1 MMGAA
6 VRAASAP
13 VPVVPSQNGQ
23 PDLALNRVSPK
34 SLGGPGSA
42 DIASRPDHRPTTS
55 AGRCNSR
62 TSLVM
67 PPGTK

>member
-42 DIASRPDHRPTTS
+42 DIFPGQTTAQLHRQ
-55 AGRCNSR
+55 AGVILAHR
-62 TSLVM
+62 L
-67 PPGTK
+67 